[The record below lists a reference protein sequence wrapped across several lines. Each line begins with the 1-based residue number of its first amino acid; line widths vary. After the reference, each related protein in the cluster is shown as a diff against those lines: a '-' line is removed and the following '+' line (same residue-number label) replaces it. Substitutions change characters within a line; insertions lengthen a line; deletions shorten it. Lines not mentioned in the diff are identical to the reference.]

1 MTIRELL
8 KYYVGHTLE
17 LCSGDECELMTR
29 ELALRLYEDSEID
42 YMYTTDLD
50 GGSYLTVI
58 LKEEAQ

>member
-17 LCSGDECELMTR
+17 LCCGDECELMTR

-42 YMYTTDLD
+42 YMYPTDLI

-58 LKEEAQ
+58 LKEEVK

>member
-1 MTIRELL
+1 MKLRELL
-8 KYYVGHTLE
+8 DYYVGSKLE
-17 LCSGDECELMTR
+17 LCCGDDCELITR

-58 LKEEAQ
+58 LKEEVK